1 MSILRYCI
9 TDSPNDFTFSEFYIL
24 NLGISEFNGNAHIM
38 NFGKYLASMSKG
50 HPKVSETS
58 RNLFIKEFEDINL
71 NEEKEIIYDNKEFFN
86 KYAKFNRVY
95 NYEIANDL
103 HYFYFN
109 IINKEK
115 KTIISNL
122 FSNTLAEIEEV
133 EEELLEFGEARGLN
147 TESLASL
154 YAYAKK
160 NEFTFINFSENYEKI
175 SKEDIEY
182 IEFKTREIIS
192 LISPE
197 IVYFSVSHSDQ
208 DSFHIHRII
217 KK

>member
-1 MSILRYCI
+1 MILSLKWLR
-9 TDSPNDFTFSEFYIL
+9 EFVPFEGTAQE
-24 NLGISEFNGNAHIM
+24 LGDRLTMLGLENEAISRPF
-38 NFGKYLASMSKG
+38 
-50 HPKVSETS
+50 
-58 RNLFIKEFEDINL
+58 
-71 NEEKEIIYDNKEFFN
+71 
-86 KYAKFNRVY
+86 
-95 NYEIANDL
+95 
-103 HYFYFN
+103 
-109 IINKEK
+109 
-115 KTIISNL
+115 
-122 FSNTLAEIEEV
+122 AEIEEV

-160 NEFTFINFSENYEKI
+160 NEFTFINFEENYEKI

>member
-1 MSILRYCI
+1 MAKENLQHLRQMVAQQAARMMAE
-9 TDSPNDFTFSEFYIL
+9 D
-24 NLGISEFNGNAHIM
+24 GIS
-38 NFGKYLASMSKG
+38 
-50 HPKVSETS
+50 
-58 RNLFIKEFEDINL
+58 D
-71 NEEKEIIYDNKEFFN
+71 
-86 KYAKFNRVY
+86 
-95 NYEIANDL
+95 
-103 HYFYFN
+103 
-109 IINKEK
+109 
-115 KTIISNL
+115 
-122 FSNTLAEIEEV
+122 
-133 EEELLEFGEARGLN
+133 
-147 TESLASL
+147 

-160 NEFTFINFSENYEKI
+160 NEFTFINFEENYEKI

>member
-24 NLGISEFNGNAHIM
+24 NLGIS
-38 NFGKYLASMSKG
+38 
-50 HPKVSETS
+50 V
-58 RNLFIKEFEDINL
+58 
-71 NEEKEIIYDNKEFFN
+71 
-86 KYAKFNRVY
+86 
-95 NYEIANDL
+95 
-103 HYFYFN
+103 
-109 IINKEK
+109 
-115 KTIISNL
+115 
-122 FSNTLAEIEEV
+122 
-133 EEELLEFGEARGLN
+133 EFGEARGLN

-160 NEFTFINFSENYEKI
+160 NEFTFINFEENYEKI